1 MTKVEYKGLEELK
14 EQDLAELKQDE
25 DRIQLLVE
33 SSIRRVKENIK
44 EREESVARRNG
55 ELKSLKQMAEVNRL
69 KMNMFLVRVSFLN
82 LAFHKISILKPTRC
96 FGVLHHNMVYDYL
109 PF

>member
-69 KMNMFLVRVSFLN
+69 KMNMFLVRVSFFKFGFPQDFDLKTN
-82 LAFHKISILKPTRC
+82 KMLWSITP
-96 FGVLHHNMVYDYL
+96 
-109 PF
+109 